1 MKPFPRLGRLKA
13 TYLAM
18 LGLSLAQP
26 VAAQN
31 TAFTNKTSADALTF
45 TLITGDKVS
54 AIVNK
59 DGQLG
64 GIRLL
69 NADGS
74 DAFTSIFKRG
84 NNTYVVPA
92 HAQAFVDSQAIDL
105 ELFNIN
111 KLYESGY
118 DDASTN
124 ALPVIVEY
132 RDGTL
137 AGSAVPKALSGMSLT
152 GEIELID
159 SAAFA
164 ITKENAAK
172 TWQSLIAEANVEGIW
187 LDAVVHAHKVSSA
200 NTLTPTVPLTGA
212 YGQSA
217 INYNGAGIKVAV
229 LDTGY
234 DIEHPDLQ
242 GRVIASRDFTY
253 SSNGVDD
260 INGHG
265 THTAST
271 VAGNGHE
278 SDGKWVGVAPAS
290 DLIIGKVLS
299 NVGSGSTYGILSGM
313 QWAVLSENADIVN
326 MSLGGTATTCSGPL
340 VDMVEALSDKAL
352 FVISAGNSFTRET
365 IGSPG
370 CAPSALTV
378 GAIDR
383 EGNTAS
389 FSSRG
394 PSPDGHSAKPDIASQ
409 GVSVVAA
416 ASGGLGETAY
426 RVYSGTS
433 MAAPHVAG
441 GAALVMQARGDLTP
455 KELKDVLT
463 SSVFSGDS
471 HVLEQGAGAMNVDRA
486 ISQAIVAPANRELG
500 FFQNAINDELTHTH
514 VTLTNTSDTDITLKL
529 KLDLL
534 GEDGKTQLPATLAG
548 LDAKSVT
555 VPANGEAHVPMW
567 IDPSVALNNGA
578 YGAITGRITGTTV
591 SNLDQQVTV
600 PVSFWIDQPQVN
612 LTVNLTDRWGHNATS
627 PSKLYLINEEDD
639 WGSIV
644 RLNNGKADINVPAGY
659 YTLIANIMTFD
670 NPDSNSGLVESAA
683 QMAVLNKKVDGAT
696 EINFDARNTQQVTFK
711 AEQPLDPQGY
721 SFGFTYALDDE
732 KSAKLAAIEMAP
744 DYVNDMYA
752 WSQGHDS
759 RFRSF
764 ITTRAVAPET
774 TVKMQNGVEFDY
786 IKQGLALSFHGE
798 GSAEVLPV
806 GDAGYSTDWSQFDLD
821 GKIALIANP
830 NYLTNYMVGN
840 AMKHGATGVI
850 FYRPG
855 REGRYKGNVT
865 GTPKVPVIGIS
876 SEEGEALMAE
886 IEAGNNI
893 ITWSGVAA
901 ERSPYAYSINHITD
915 GHIQSGQINIAEHK
929 MHKITATYH
938 SQNDERPAWTDV
950 MAMTNSTGEFY
961 STGSTQ
967 LIMLPQVRDEY
978 YTATAKNGWTNIVM
992 PNHKIESAGAYFDGP
1007 RAMTEGAQET
1017 TSWFKGPRGGAL
1029 GSSGAPIITRDTNVL
1044 HFNLASFGDAAN
1056 HDGIFGY
1063 IGSSAFGLT
1072 LNGEPAS
1079 PTEGALTLEPGDHQ
1093 ITLGMRSY
1101 ARGVGERSPVNDSLG
1116 SLYLGYYTF
1125 TANEYQQ
1132 GVQPVLVPMIDLPVD
1147 INNTM
1152 SVGEEAKVKLTGLLD
1167 GVGDVALA
1175 NVQFQYAYGKECTIE
1190 SVPAYIYCPVSEKFS
1205 TENWQDAKVEQVDGE
1220 WTATIPNTGNTGE
1233 FVHIRT
1239 VISDYGSSSAE
1250 QITMRAYMLK

>member
-1 MKPFPRLGRLKA
+1 MKPFPRLGRVKA

-18 LGLSLAQP
+18 LGLTFAQPTLAQ
-26 VAAQN
+26 
-31 TAFTNKTSADALTF
+31 TNVVTNQTKADALTF

-54 AIVNK
+54 AVVNK
-59 DGQLG
+59 DGELS

-74 DAFTSIFKRG
+74 DAITSIFKRG
-84 NNTYVVPA
+84 KSTYVVPN
-92 HAQAFVDSQAIDL
+92 HAQALVDSQAIDL

-118 DDASTN
+118 DDASTD

-132 RDGTL
+132 KDGTL
-137 AGSAVPKALSGMSLT
+137 AGAAVPSALAGMSLT

-164 ITKENAAK
+164 ISKEKAAQ
-172 TWQSLIAEANVEGIW
+172 TWQTLASQADVEGIW
-187 LDAVVHAHKVSSA
+187 LDAVVHAHKVTQSA
-200 NTLTPTVPLTGA
+200 ALTPTVPLTGA
-212 YGQSA
+212 YGESA
-217 INYNGAGIKVAV
+217 INFNGAGIKVAV

-234 DIEHPDLQ
+234 DTEHPDLQ

-260 INGHG
+260 LNGHG

-278 SDGKWVGVAPAS
+278 SDGKWVGVAPAA

-299 NVGSGSTYGILSGM
+299 NTGSGSTFGILNGM
-313 QWAVLSENADIVN
+313 QWAVLSEQADIVN
-326 MSLGGTATTCSGPL
+326 MSLGGSGTSCGGPL
-340 VDMVEALSDKAL
+340 VEMVEALSDKAL

-365 IGSPG
+365 IGLPG

-416 ASGGLGETAY
+416 ASGGLGDTAY

-441 GAALVMQARGDLTP
+441 GAALVMQARA
-455 KELKDVLT
+455 ELSPQEIKDVLT

-471 HVLEQGAGAMNVDRA
+471 HVLEQGAGAMNIDRA
-486 ISQAIVAPANRELG
+486 INQAIVAPANRELG
-500 FFQNAINDELTHTH
+500 FFENSNSDEFTQTHI
-514 VTLTNTSDTDITLKL
+514 TLTNTSDSDITLKL
-529 KLDLL
+529 KLDLI

-548 LDAKSVT
+548 LDTKT
-555 VPANGEAHVPMW
+555 ITIPAQGEANVPMW
-567 IDPSVALNNGA
+567 IDPRVALNNGA
-578 YGAITGRITGTTV
+578 YGAITGRVTGTTV
-591 SNLDQQVTV
+591 GTSDHQVTV
-600 PVSFWIDQPQVN
+600 PVSFWVAQPTVQ
-612 LTVNLTDRWGHNATS
+612 LSVNLTDRWGNPATS

-639 WGSIV
+639 WGSLV
-644 RLNNGKADINVPAGY
+644 RLSGGKASIDVPAGY

-670 NPDSNSGLVESAA
+670 NPQTSSGLVESAA
-683 QMAVLNKKVDGAT
+683 QMAVLNRKIDGQT
-696 EINFDARNTQQVTFK
+696 HIDFDARSAQKVTFK
-711 AEQPLDPQGY
+711 ADQPLDPQGY
-721 SFGFTYALDDE
+721 SFGFTYAIDDE
-732 KSAKLAAIEMAP
+732 KVAKLAAIEMAP
-744 DYVNDMYA
+744 DYVNEMYA
-752 WSQGHDS
+752 WSQGHDD

-774 TVKMQNGVEFDY
+774 TVMMQNGEKLDY

-830 NYLTNYMVGN
+830 NYLTSYMVGN
-840 AMKHGATGVI
+840 AMKHGAIGVI
-850 FYRPG
+850 FYRPDRG
-855 REGRYKGNVT
+855 GRYKGAIT

-876 SEEGEALMAE
+876 TEQGERLMAE
-886 IEAGNNI
+886 IEAGNNLVS
-893 ITWSGVAA
+893 WSGIAA

-915 GHIQSGQINIAEHK
+915 GRIESGQINIADHR
-929 MHKITATYH
+929 MHKITASYH

-961 STGSTQ
+961 STGSSQ

-978 YTATAKNGWTNIVM
+978 YTATAKNAWTNVVM
-992 PNHKIESAGAYFDGP
+992 PNYQIQSAGAYFDGP
-1007 RAMTEGAQET
+1007 RAMTEGAEET
-1017 TSWFKGPRGGAL
+1017 TTWFKGPRAGSL
-1029 GSSGAPIITRDTNVL
+1029 GSGGSPIIRRDTNVL
-1044 HFNLASFGDAAN
+1044 YFNLASFGDASN

-1063 IGSSAFGLT
+1063 MGSSAFGLR
-1072 LNGEPAS
+1072 LDGEPVF
-1079 PTEGALTLEPGDHQ
+1079 PYQGTLTLEPGDHQ
-1093 ITLGMRSY
+1093 VTLEMRSY
-1101 ARGVGERSPVNDSLG
+1101 ARGVGERSPVKDHLG
-1116 SLYLGYYTF
+1116 SLYQGFYTF
-1125 TANEYQQ
+1125 TANEQQQ
-1132 GVQPVLVPMIDLPVD
+1132 GAQPILVPMIDLPVD
-1147 INNTM
+1147 INNSM
-1152 SVGEEAKVKLTGLLD
+1152 QVGEVAHIKLTGLLD
-1167 GVGDVALA
+1167 GVGEVPLA
-1175 NVQFQYAYGKECTIE
+1175 NVEFQYAYGQECGIE
-1190 SVPAYIYCPVSEKFS
+1190 TVPAYIYCPVSTQFS
-1205 TENWQDAKVEQVDGE
+1205 TENWLDAKVEQIDGE
-1220 WTATIPNTGNTGE
+1220 WVATIPNTGVKGD

-1239 VISDYGSSSAE
+1239 IVSDYGSSSAE
-1250 QITMRAYMLK
+1250 QITMRAYMLD

>member
-18 LGLSLAQP
+18 LGLSIAQP
-26 VAAQN
+26 A
-31 TAFTNKTSADALTF
+31 TAEESFVTQQSKADALTF

-59 DGQLG
+59 DGKLG
-64 GIRLL
+64 GIRLV

-74 DAFTSIFKRG
+74 DTFTSIFKRG
-84 NNTYVVPA
+84 NNTYVVPN
-92 HAQAFVDSQAIDL
+92 HAQALVDSNAIDL

-118 DDASTN
+118 DDASTD

-137 AGSAVPKALSGMSLT
+137 AGPAVPATLAGMSLT

-164 ITKENAAK
+164 INKDKAAQ
-172 TWQSLIAEANVEGIW
+172 TWQTLVEQADVEGLW
-187 LDAVVHAHKVSSA
+187 LDAVVHAHKVTQSE
-200 NTLTPTVPLTGA
+200 TLTPTVPLTGA
-212 YGQSA
+212 YGESA

-234 DIEHPDLQ
+234 DTEHPDLQ

-260 INGHG
+260 LNGHG

-278 SDGKWVGVAPAS
+278 SEGKWVGVAPAA

-299 NVGSGSTYGILSGM
+299 NTGSGSTYGILNGM
-313 QWAVLSENADIVN
+313 QWAVLSEHANIVN

-340 VDMVEALSDKAL
+340 VEMVEALSDKAL

-383 EGNTAS
+383 DGNTAS

-416 ASGGLGETAY
+416 ASGGLGDTAY

-441 GAALVMQARGDLTP
+441 GAAIVMQARQDLTP
-455 KELKDVLT
+455 KEIKDVLT

-471 HVLEQGAGAMNVDRA
+471 HVLEQGAGAMNIDRA
-486 ISQAIVAPANRELG
+486 IDQAIVAPANRELG
-500 FFQNAINDELTHTH
+500 YFDNANSAFTETQI
-514 VTLTNTSDTDITLKL
+514 TLTNTSDESIKLKL
-529 KLDLL
+529 KLDLI

-548 LDAKSVT
+548 LDIKSVT
-555 VPANGEAHVPMW
+555 IPAKGVAQVPMW
-567 IDPSVALNNGA
+567 IDPSVALNNSA

-591 SNLDQQVTV
+591 GNTDQQVTV
-600 PVSFWIDQPQVN
+600 PVSFWIDQPHVN
-612 LTVNLTDRWGHNATS
+612 LTVNLTDRWGNQAGS

-639 WGSIV
+639 WGSLV
-644 RLNNGKADINVPAGY
+644 RLTGGKANIDVPAGY
-659 YTLIANIMTFD
+659 YTLIANIMTYD
-670 NPDSNSGLVESAA
+670 NQQTSSGLVESAA
-683 QMAVLNKKVDGAT
+683 QMAVLNRKIDGKT
-696 EINFDARNTQQVTFK
+696 EINFDARNAQPVTFK
-711 AEQPLDPQGY
+711 ADQPLDPQGY
-721 SFGFTYALDDE
+721 SFGFTYAIDDQE
-732 KSAKLAAIEMAP
+732 VAKLAAIEMAP

-752 WSQGHDS
+752 WSQGHDD

-774 TVKMQNGVEFDY
+774 TVTMQNGVELDY

-798 GSAEVLPV
+798 GSAEVVPV
-806 GDAGYSTDWSQFDLD
+806 GDAGYSTDWSQFELD

-830 NYLTNYMVGN
+830 NYLTSYMVGN
-840 AMKHGATGVI
+840 AMKNGASGVI

-855 REGRYKGNVT
+855 RGGRYKGAIT

-876 SEEGEALMAE
+876 TEQGEALMAE

-893 ITWSGVAA
+893 VSWSGIAA

-915 GHIQSGQINIAEHK
+915 GRIQSGQINIAEHK
-929 MHKITATYH
+929 MHKMSASYH

-961 STGSTQ
+961 STGSSQ
-967 LIMLPQVRDEY
+967 LIMLPHQRDEY
-978 YTATAKNGWTNIVM
+978 YTASTKNAWTNVVM
-992 PNHKIESAGAYFDGP
+992 PNYQIQSGGAYFDGP
-1007 RAMTEGAQET
+1007 RAMTEGAEQST
-1017 TSWFKGPRGGAL
+1017 TWFKGPRAGSL
-1029 GSSGAPIITRDTNVL
+1029 GSSGSAIISRDTNVL
-1044 HFNLASFGDAAN
+1044 YFNLASFGDAAN
-1056 HDGIFGY
+1056 HDGIFGFM
-1063 IGSSAFGLT
+1063 GSSAFGLKV
-1072 LNGEPAS
+1072 NGEPAS
-1079 PTEGALTLEPGDHQ
+1079 PYQGTLTLEPGSHQ
-1093 ITLGMRSY
+1093 ITLEMRSY
-1101 ARGVGERSPVNDSLG
+1101 ARGVGERSPINDKLG
-1116 SLYLGYYTF
+1116 SLYQGFYTF
-1125 TANEYQQ
+1125 TADEQQQ
-1132 GVQPVLVPMIDLPVD
+1132 GVQPILMPMVDLPVD
-1147 INNTM
+1147 INNSM
-1152 SVGEEAKVKLTGLLD
+1152 KVGEAAHVKLTGLLD
-1167 GVGDVALA
+1167 GVGEVALA
-1175 NVQFQYAYGKECTIE
+1175 DVQFQYAYGQECTIAN
-1190 SVPAYIYCPVSEKFS
+1190 VPAYIYCPVSTKFS
-1205 TENWQDAKVEQVDGE
+1205 SENWLDAQVEHIDGE
-1220 WTATIPNTGNTGE
+1220 WVATIPNTGNVGD

-1239 VISDYGSSSAE
+1239 IVSDYGSSQAE
-1250 QITMRAYMLK
+1250 QITMRAYMLD